1 LTSLAVVPEESLELS
16 RALALDLLLAL
27 PLELL
32 AAQAE
37 PVALESVHSEPAEL
51 HFVDLDS

>member
-51 HFVDLDS
+51 HLVDLDS